1 MTIMNYSYYDYY
13 NEEYIDFFFFITI
26 TSLICILMLLIC
38 YLVSSSKLYYEKLT
52 GYECGFDPFS
62 EARDPFEIKF
72 YLISILFIL
81 FDIELLYF
89 FPWCFC
95 FEIVGLGGYFFL
107 LIFYECFLLVFF
119 FEWKKKTL
127 FFD

>member
-1 MTIMNYSYYDYY
+1 M
-13 NEEYIDFFFFITI
+13 
-26 TSLICILMLLIC
+26 MLAC
-38 YLVSSSKLYYEKLT
+38 YLISSSNLYYEKLT

-95 FEIVGLGGYFFL
+95 FENVDNYGFIWLVFFYESFL
-107 LIFYECFLLVFF
+107 LAFF

-127 FFD
+127 FFE